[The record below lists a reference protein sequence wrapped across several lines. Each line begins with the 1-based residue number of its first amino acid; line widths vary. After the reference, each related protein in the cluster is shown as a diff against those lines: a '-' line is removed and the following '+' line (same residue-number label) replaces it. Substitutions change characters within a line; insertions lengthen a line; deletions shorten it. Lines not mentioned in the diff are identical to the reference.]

1 MYNMK
6 INIEKNEYNILLY
19 IFSKNFLYGGIVI
32 GICLTLL
39 ELIKYNKNLVGF
51 YAFASASFFIINLLQ
66 FYYID
71 KINPEMNSVFL
82 YHTVVGGI
90 LWVLYSV
97 ILYIFYL
104 KNLHANTNILFT
116 LIIITITW
124 IIYYILLIKK
134 II

>member
-1 MYNMK
+1 MK
-6 INIEKNEYNILLY
+6 NNIEKNEYNSLLY

-51 YAFASASFFIINLLQ
+51 YAFGSASFFIVNLFQ

-71 KINPEMNSVFL
+71 KINPEMSYVFL
-82 YHTVVGGI
+82 YHTVIGGI

-97 ILYIFYL
+97 MLYILYL
-104 KNLHANTNILFT
+104 KRINTYTNILFT
-116 LIIITITW
+116 TIIITITW
-124 IIYYILLIKK
+124 TIYYILLIKK